1 MSDFDDELPDERPRS
16 GRSSR
21 EERPS
26 GGSRQERTPRA
37 EEPVADDDWDDD
49 WDDDDDDRAPGSG
62 RRDLTLIL
70 GIVAAVAI
78 IALVVVLTRPKDN
91 NNGSTATG
99 GNGQPP
105 AGATTLPNKNWEGPV
120 AEGVGADA
128 KDVKARV
135 AQESGLYIWTDFQGW
150 HLRNTTPDT
159 LTVTVAAETV
169 VEKDGSGKPKGEP
182 GTSIT
187 IDVPKG
193 DASTGVDLD
202 LGGSTEATFTVK
214 SGSSDV
220 PANDIKLGGKSGQA
234 DQNPVTFTKA

>member
-78 IALVVVLTRPKDN
+78 IALVVVLTRPKD